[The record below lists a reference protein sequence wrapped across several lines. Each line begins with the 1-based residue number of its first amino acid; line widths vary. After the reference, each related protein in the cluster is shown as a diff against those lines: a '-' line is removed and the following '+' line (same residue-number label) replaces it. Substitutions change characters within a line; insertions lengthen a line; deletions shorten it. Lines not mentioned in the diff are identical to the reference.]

1 MIRPFDYSGIT
12 RDSSGIC
19 HYDERPASLVEMLRA
34 TVERTP
40 RAEAIVEVGGE
51 RINYRELWDRSAV
64 AAGGLRKIGIG
75 RGDRV
80 AIRLGNGLNWCLAFL
95 EFTWPEQS
103 RCRSILDSPNP
114 KSNTSSAIRARAMY
128 SCPTSP

>member
-40 RAEAIVEVGGE
+40 LAEAIVEVGGE
-51 RINYRELWDRSAV
+51 RINYRELWDR
-64 AAGGLRKIGIG
+64 AACVSGGLRAQGIHT
-75 RGDRV
+75 GDRV
-80 AIRLGNGLNWCLAFL
+80 AIHFGNGLNWCLAF
-95 EFTWPEQS
+95 FGTQMAGAIVVPV
-103 RCRSILDSPNP
+103 
-114 KSNTSSAIRARAMY
+114 NTRFSE
-128 SCPTSP
+128 P